1 MSVLLD
7 INSLALLNSKSLK
20 MHCLISRKVWSIVW
34 EYSMK
39 VSVLFDMKYETCLLL
54 LVVIDWNFLA
64 RIFVCFF
71 FVVVVVFC
79 QMFHYCML
87 QVFMH
92 VFFLPLGQLWLKN
105 NIVYIWFSW
114 SFSLLLFP
122 ASFQVEKSWIA
133 QWLSSS
139 GSFRLVSL

>member
-7 INSLALLNSKSLK
+7 INSLALFNSKSLK

-54 LVVIDWNFLA
+54 LVVTDWNFLA

-71 FVVVVVFC
+71 FCCCCCFLPNVSLLYASG
-79 QMFHYCML
+79 FHACI
-87 QVFMH
+87 
-92 VFFLPLGQLWLKN
+92 FLPLGQLWLKN